1 MTSVLGG
8 MGEGRGLGRGG
19 MITIPNA
26 ITLARLCAVPL
37 AVWLILKGEM
47 VLAFWLF
54 VAASVSDALDG
65 YIAKRS
71 GAQTAVGAVLDPVA
85 DKALLVTV
93 YVTLGL
99 TGRLADWLVILVVF
113 RDVFI
118 VGGVLMLY
126 VLGSPPE
133 IRPLPVSKVNTAL
146 QIALAALVL
155 FDNAY
160 GVPALIVVDALVW
173 GVAASTL
180 ASGVAYAAR
189 WVRGGGAAA

>member
-1 MTSVLGG
+1 
-8 MGEGRGLGRGG
+8 

-47 VLAFWLF
+47 VLSFWLF
-54 VAASVSDALDG
+54 VAAGVSDAVDG
-65 YIAKRS
+65 YIAKRFA
-71 GAQTAVGAVLDPVA
+71 AQTAVGAVLDPVA
-85 DKALLVTV
+85 DKALLVSV

-99 TGRLADWLVILVVF
+99 TGKLADWLVILVVF

-118 VGGVLMLY
+118 VGGVLVLY
-126 VLGSPPE
+126 VLGAPPE

-155 FDNAY
+155 LHHAY
-160 GVPALIVVDALVW
+160 GIPGPAVVDALVW

-180 ASGVAYAAR
+180 ASGIAYVAR
-189 WVRGGGAAA
+189 WVRGGGAAG